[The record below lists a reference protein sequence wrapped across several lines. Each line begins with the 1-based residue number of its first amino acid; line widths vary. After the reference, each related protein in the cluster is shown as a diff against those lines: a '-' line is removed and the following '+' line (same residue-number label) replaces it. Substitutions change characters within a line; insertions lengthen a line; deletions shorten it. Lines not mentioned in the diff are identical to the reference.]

1 MKKPVVSSTNPRIV
15 DETGGKHDLQLFY
28 DTWMR
33 YIELSKYLFGSKNP
47 IYDINEIP
55 ENHQFYTMAKN
66 IADQLGVDWKSMSHE
81 DSNRIM
87 LALLE
92 DTYMAMAKVANRKD
106 LVIELKLK
114 IVKNEQRS
122 KAKTTG
128 VGRKV

>member
-1 MKKPVVSSTNPRIV
+1 MSKPVTSSINPQIV

-55 ENHQFYTMAKN
+55 EDNQFYSMAKS
-66 IADQLGVDWKSMSHE
+66 IADQLGIDWKSMSHE

-92 DTYMAMAKVANRKD
+92 DTYVAMAKVANKKD

-114 IVKNEQRS
+114 IVKDEQRS
-122 KAKTTG
+122 KAKTAG
-128 VGRKV
+128 VGRKI